1 MKGVS
6 FIIDEKNRKK
16 SVVIDLSV
24 LKKREEEIY
33 ELIDSLIAESRIGGE
48 IMSWGDAKKQLVN
61 KK

>member
-16 SVVIDLSV
+16 SVVIDISV

-48 IMSWGDAKKQLVN
+48 TMEWTTAKKQLLN

>member
-1 MKGVS
+1 MKGIS

-24 LKKREEEIY
+24 LKKYEEEVY

-48 IMSWGDAKKQLVN
+48 VLNWNDAKKQLP